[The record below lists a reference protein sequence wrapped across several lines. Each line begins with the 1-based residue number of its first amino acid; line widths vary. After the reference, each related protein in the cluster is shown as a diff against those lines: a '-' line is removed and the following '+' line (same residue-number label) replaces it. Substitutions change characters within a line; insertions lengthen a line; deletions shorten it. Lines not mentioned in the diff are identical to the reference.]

1 MQINAKKLPGVARFP
16 VDQWKEDGRPCL
28 DTAGWYALC
37 RKIATK
43 DMDNLGGIFD
53 LAETYLEQQF
63 GPEETYMEQQFGPEW
78 AMKRVRR
85 L

>member
-1 MQINAKKLPGVARFP
+1 MQIDAKKLPGVARFP

-37 RKIATK
+37 CKIAMK
-43 DMDNLGGIFD
+43 DMDNLGGIFNIGE
-53 LAETYLEQQF
+53 AYE
-63 GPEETYMEQQFGPEW
+63 
-78 AMKRVRR
+78 AKRVRH

>member
-37 RKIATK
+37 RKIAMK

-53 LAETYLEQQF
+53 LAETYLEHQF
-63 GPEETYMEQQFGPEW
+63 GFSGLHPYWIQWKVPESYLKPI
-78 AMKRVRR
+78 
-85 L
+85 

>member
-1 MQINAKKLPGVARFP
+1 MQIDPKKLPGVARFP
-16 VDQWKEDGRPCL
+16 VDQWKKDGKPCL

-37 RKIATK
+37 RKIAMK

-63 GPEETYMEQQFGPEW
+63 GPEETYMEWIGSNVIW
-78 AMKRVRR
+78 
-85 L
+85 

>member
-1 MQINAKKLPGVARFP
+1 MLIDPKRLPGVARFP
-16 VDQWKEDGRPCL
+16 VDQWKEDGRPYL

-43 DMDNLGGIFD
+43 DMDNLGGIFNIGE
-53 LAETYLEQQF
+53 A
-63 GPEETYMEQQFGPEW
+63 YMEEHLGREFE
-78 AMKRVRR
+78 AKRVRR